1 SGDSAVACRIAAVW
15 PKALR
20 LDTSISDYL
29 APHMIL
35 LEAVASRGGEF
46 DVIHSHV
53 DYVGYPLLRRAGV
66 PFLTTLHGRLDLPVL
81 QHIYR
86 TFDDVPVVTIS
97 DAQREPV
104 PNANYLGTIQHGIPE
119 RLLLPGFG
127 AGGYLAFLGRI
138 SPEKAPDAAIRI
150 AQKAGMPIR
159 IAAKVDQVDRDYFE
173 ELVKPM
179 LTLRAEQWFVQ
190 RLEIA
195 PVNLIDLGGN
205 ADRHPRLLCNA
216 DRGIWCL
223 LGRDPA

>member
-1 SGDSAVACRIAAVW
+1 MKIAQVAPLMEAVPPKLYGGSERIVAHLCNELSALGHDVTLFASGDSTVACRVAAVW

-53 DYVGYPLLRRAGV
+53 DYLGYPLLRRAGV

-97 DAQREPV
+97 DAQRE
-104 PNANYLGTIQHGIPE
+104 
-119 RLLLPGFG
+119 
-127 AGGYLAFLGRI
+127 
-138 SPEKAPDAAIRI
+138 
-150 AQKAGMPIR
+150 
-159 IAAKVDQVDRDYFE
+159 
-173 ELVKPM
+173 
-179 LTLRAEQWFVQ
+179 
-190 RLEIA
+190 
-195 PVNLIDLGGN
+195 LIYGGN
-205 ADRHPRLLCNA
+205 AMQLFRIVN
-216 DRGIWCL
+216 
-223 LGRDPA
+223 